1 MVDEQ
6 RPNATHLVRVP
17 HCLSANR
24 TTRLQLSSLEW
35 SAARKHAARH
45 TEKESTTADIDV
57 IFATAFCANGHLAD
71 ERRQWSTQPK
81 ATFKNGPLN

>member
-1 MVDEQ
+1 M
-6 RPNATHLVRVP
+6 
-17 HCLSANR
+17 
-24 TTRLQLSSLEW
+24 EW

-71 ERRQWSTQPK
+71 ERALKVDTTKSNIQDWPTELTGVPPPPSSGNMSL
-81 ATFKNGPLN
+81 ACHILGVL